1 MTGSISKMQKIF
13 GLGTDY
19 DNNYDISLIADL
31 LQMNIIN
38 WCVME
43 VRLIMRKGNLVVYVL
58 SKIKN

>member
-1 MTGSISKMQKIF
+1 MSASYIYNINARSISKMQKIF

-38 WCVME
+38 
-43 VRLIMRKGNLVVYVL
+43 
-58 SKIKN
+58 